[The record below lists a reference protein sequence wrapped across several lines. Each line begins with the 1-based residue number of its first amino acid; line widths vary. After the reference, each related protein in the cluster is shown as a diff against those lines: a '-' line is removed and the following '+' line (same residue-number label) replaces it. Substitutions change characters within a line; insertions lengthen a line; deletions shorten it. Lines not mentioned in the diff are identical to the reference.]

1 MKVRSVGVRRVWDCM
16 LCACVREEGEEK
28 TKNRDPPTGS
38 VVTMAQ
44 KIEKKICS
52 TSKKYGTGNQSVVQ
66 GGGRR
71 RLRKVLPGF
80 RSKQV
85 ALFGAVHEIIVWCG
99 ARDVVGD
106 ACEGNS

>member
-1 MKVRSVGVRRVWDCM
+1 M
-16 LCACVREEGEEK
+16 LCACVSEEGEEK

-66 GGGRR
+66 GGGKKVGVS
-71 RLRKVLPGF
+71 KVLPGF

-85 ALFGAVHEIIVWCG
+85 ALFGAVHENIVWCG